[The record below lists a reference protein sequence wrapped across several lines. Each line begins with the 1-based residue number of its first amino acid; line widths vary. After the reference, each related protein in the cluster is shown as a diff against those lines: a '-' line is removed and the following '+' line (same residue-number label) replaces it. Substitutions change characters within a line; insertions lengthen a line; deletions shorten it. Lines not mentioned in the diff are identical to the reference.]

1 MHRITRFTGAAL
13 AVLTLACDTP
23 IAAPDTAVE
32 PFAASATHAGVIA
45 SATGAAHRIRGG
57 EVWVLSFNAIKRAD
71 GHVTGQYRV
80 DRKDIPV
87 SFNVDV
93 TCMSVS
99 GNTAW
104 IAGIIRNQSGDI
116 AVNGT
121 VSYFYVI
128 DNGEG
133 PNGGGDIVSA
143 LRLNDVAGE
152 DVLFCEDQP
161 LLLPSAPVELGTVT
175 VRGEG

>member
-1 MHRITRFTGAAL
+1 MQRITPITGMAIALL
-13 AVLTLACDTP
+13 AVACDSPVT
-23 IAAPDTAVE
+23 E
-32 PFAASATHAGVIA
+32 PVGMADAFAASASPEAVIA

-57 EVWVLSFNAIKRAD
+57 EIWVLSFNANKRAN
-71 GHVTGQYRV
+71 GTVTGQYRV
-80 DRKDIPV
+80 DRMDIPV

-104 IAGIIRNQSGDI
+104 IAGIIRNQAGDI
-116 AVNGT
+116 AIDGT

-128 DNGEG
+128 DNDEG
-133 PNGGGDIVSA
+133 PNGGGDIVSG

-152 DVLFCEDQP
+152 DTRFCEDKP
-161 LLLPSAPVELGTVT
+161 LLLPQVPVELGNVQ

>member
-1 MHRITRFTGAAL
+1 MIRISRFTIPAL
-13 AVLTLACDTP
+13 AAIALACDSP
-23 IAAPDTAVE
+23 VVE
-32 PFAASATHAGVIA
+32 PELALDTFAANASSAGVIA
-45 SATGAAHRIRGG
+45 SATGAAHRIRGD
-57 EVWVLSFNAIKRAD
+57 ELWVLSFNAVKRAD
-71 GHVTGQYRV
+71 GSVTGQYRV

-93 TCMSVS
+93 TCMSVA

-104 IAGIIRNQSGDI
+104 VAGIIRNQAGGLAID
-116 AVNGT
+116 GT

-133 PNGGGDIVSA
+133 PNGGGDMVSA
-143 LRLNDVAGE
+143 LRLNDAAGE
-152 DVLFCEDQP
+152 DTEFCTDQP
-161 LLLPSAPVELGTVT
+161 LLLAAVPVELGNVH

>member
-1 MHRITRFTGAAL
+1 MNRANRSTIAVLAAL
-13 AVLTLACDTP
+13 ALACDSP
-23 IAAPDTAVE
+23 IAE
-32 PFAASATHAGVIA
+32 PESPIETIALNAGGAGVIA

-57 EVWVLSFNAIKRAD
+57 ELWVLSFNAKKRAN

-80 DRKDIPV
+80 DRKDV
-87 SFNVDV
+87 ELSFNVDV

-104 IAGIIRNQSGDI
+104 IAGIIRNQRGDI
-116 AVNGT
+116 AIDGT

-133 PNGGGDIVSA
+133 PNGGGDIVSG
-143 LRLNDVAGE
+143 LRLNDAAGE
-152 DVLFCEDQP
+152 DIEFCEDQP
-161 LLLPSAPVELGTVT
+161 LLLPSAPVELGNVQ

>member
-1 MHRITRFTGAAL
+1 MKRIHRITIPAL
-13 AVLTLACDTP
+13 VVLVLACDSP
-23 IAAPDTAVE
+23 VDEADGPVE
-32 PFAASATHAGVIA
+32 SFAANVSTAGVIA
-45 SATGAAHRIRGG
+45 SATGAAHRIRGD
-57 EVWVLSFNAIKRAD
+57 ELWVLSFNAVKRAD
-71 GHVTGQYRV
+71 GTATGQYRV

-93 TCMSVS
+93 TCMSVT

-104 IAGIIRNQSGDI
+104 IAGIIRNQAGDLAI
-116 AVNGT
+116 DGT

-133 PNGGGDIVSA
+133 PNGGGDIVSG

-152 DVLFCEDQP
+152 DIVFCEDQP
-161 LLLPSAPVELGTVT
+161 LLLPAVPVELGNVQ

>member
-1 MHRITRFTGAAL
+1 MKRIHRITIPALAAL
-13 AVLTLACDTP
+13 VLACDSPVDEAGAP
-23 IAAPDTAVE
+23 IDS
-32 PFAASATHAGVIA
+32 FAANLSSAGVIA
-45 SATGAAHRIRGG
+45 SATGAAHRIRGD
-57 EVWVLSFNAIKRAD
+57 ELWVLSFNAVKRAD
-71 GHVTGQYRV
+71 GRVTGQYRV
-80 DRKDIPV
+80 DRKDVPV

-104 IAGIIRNQSGDI
+104 IAGIIRNQAGGL
-116 AVNGT
+116 AVEGT

-133 PNGGGDIVSA
+133 PNGGGDIVSG

-152 DVLFCEDQP
+152 DIAFCEDRP
-161 LLLPSAPVELGTVT
+161 LLLPAVPVELGNVQ